1 MEGLPGSQ
9 SLAAPSPSPLWVL
22 GCGADAGRSGEAPA
36 GRGWRAWT
44 SWSAHS
50 AGRLHPTEAR
60 PPLCNEPCAGE
71 WLPLGFIVLP
81 L

>member
-9 SLAAPSPSPLWVL
+9 LLAAPSPSQLWVL
-22 GCGADAGRSGEAPA
+22 GCGADAGRSGEAPE

-50 AGRLHPTEAR
+50 AGRLHPTESR
-60 PPLCNEPCAGE
+60 LPLCNEPWGGE
-71 WLPLGFIVLP
+71 RLPLGFIVLP